1 MKSSFSTR
9 GKPRIL
15 SVSGVDKKELKKKQQ
30 QSNQHNDEHT
40 SKRDKKQLGFCER
53 LNGKNSMLFLQK
65 NEKERNWTQWA
76 SDFMQIKKELPAM
89 LKNQQWLCLTQIF
102 REKAGS
108 KKREKNISMDL
119 SLSIISQQQLLSG
132 HAFLFKHLKH
142 LQDT

>member
-1 MKSSFSTR
+1 MF
-9 GKPRIL
+9 L
-15 SVSGVDKKELKKKQQ
+15 SHHSQQEENQEFLVCQELTKKNWKKKQQ
-30 QSNQHNDEHT
+30 QSNQHNDELT

-108 KKREKNISMDL
+108 KKREKNISM
-119 SLSIISQQQLLSG
+119 IYR
-132 HAFLFKHLKH
+132 
-142 LQDT
+142 